1 MIITRLLLS
10 AAVLAACFAAFSV
23 AAQSKEMYQYTDENG
38 TVVFTDQP
46 PEGKEVQAQSIP
58 AGPPLQ
64 GDDPYAGAAA
74 AATQSGS
81 SVAEQRREEIA
92 EHKQAARI
100 NKAEN
105 DAQCAAW
112 QSEVDRLEP
121 NRRVFFTND
130 KGETERMD
138 DVERVN
144 KVAALKQQIA
154 ANCK

>member
-1 MIITRLLLS
+1 MIITRILVS
-10 AAVLAACFAAFSV
+10 IAALAACFAVFSV

-38 TVVFTDQP
+38 TVVFTDQR
-46 PEGKEVQAQSIP
+46 PEGQEVDAQTIP

-64 GDDPYAGAAA
+64 GDDPYAAAAA

-81 SVAEQRREEIA
+81 SVAEQRREEITKNKQEA
-92 EHKQAARI
+92 RAKQAQ
-100 NKAEN
+100 NEV
-105 DAQCAAW
+105 QCAAW

-121 NRRVFFTND
+121 NRRVFFTNEQ
-130 KGETERMD
+130 GETERMD

-144 KVAALKQQIA
+144 KVAALKQKIA

>member
-38 TVVFTDQP
+38 TVVFTDQR
-46 PEGKEVQAQSIP
+46 PEGQEVEAQSIP

-64 GDDPYAGAAA
+64 GDDPYAEAA
-74 AATQSGS
+74 AATQTGS
-81 SVAEQRREEIA
+81 SVAEQRREDIA
-92 EHKQAARI
+92 EHNQEARAK
-100 NKAEN
+100 KAQN